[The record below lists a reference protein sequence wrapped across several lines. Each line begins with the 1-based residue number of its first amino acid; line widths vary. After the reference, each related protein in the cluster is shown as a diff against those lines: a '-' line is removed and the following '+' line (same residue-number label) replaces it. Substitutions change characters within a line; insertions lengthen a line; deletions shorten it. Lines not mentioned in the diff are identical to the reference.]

1 MKIAKV
7 IPVFKTGKKNILSN
21 YRPISV
27 LSQFSKILEKLFD
40 KRLKNFLKKHNILSE
55 NQYGFQCGKSTES
68 TLTEIMEEISAA
80 IDNKMSTI
88 GVFIDVKKAFDTIN
102 HSVLIDKLEHYGVR
116 GTAKKWIM
124 NYLSG
129 RQQYVHIDNVHSG
142 FKKVMHGIPQGSILG
157 PRLFIT
163 YINDM
168 CNASSF
174 LKYILFADDTT
185 IFRAG
190 NDIKLLNKE
199 VNQELIALS
208 QWFSINKFRENSM
221 HVIYKFKIIQKYN
234 NYTK

>member
-1 MKIAKV
+1 
-7 IPVFKTGKKNILSN
+7 
-21 YRPISV
+21 
-27 LSQFSKILEKLFD
+27 
-40 KRLKNFLKKHNILSE
+40 
-55 NQYGFQCGKSTES
+55 
-68 TLTEIMEEISAA
+68 MEEISAA

-102 HSVLIDKLEHYGVR
+102 HSVLIDKFEHYGVR

-168 CNASSF
+168 CNLHF
-174 LKYILFADDTT
+174 
-185 IFRAG
+185 
-190 NDIKLLNKE
+190 
-199 VNQELIALS
+199 
-208 QWFSINKFRENSM
+208 
-221 HVIYKFKIIQKYN
+221 
-234 NYTK
+234 